1 MVRNLGEKITRIRI
15 LEDKTQ
21 LEMSEFLDV
30 AQSSY
35 SSWERLN
42 VIPPFEA
49 MKKLIELGKKHNI
62 IFTVEDL
69 LKNMKQR
76 PAKSYRRGPK
86 KTDIK

>member
-1 MVRNLGEKITRIRI
+1 
-15 LEDKTQ
+15 
-21 LEMSEFLDV
+21 
-30 AQSSY
+30 
-35 SSWERLN
+35 